1 MSSSNAGRHHEKV
14 KIWFIPT
21 LVAAAVLKKKKK
33 RKRKTY
39 KEALVTSCLCRMRV
53 TVQAGSSGSLMSIHS
68 SLVSLRRSAPVRVDV
83 EVPAKL
89 GAGES
94 GTAPLPSWVNL

>member
-1 MSSSNAGRHHEKV
+1 MSSSNAGRHHAKV
-14 KIWFIPT
+14 KILFIPT
-21 LVAAAVLKKKKK
+21 LVAAAVLKKKK
-33 RKRKTY
+33 KRKTY

>member
-21 LVAAAVLKKKKK
+21 LVAAAVLKKKK
-33 RKRKTY
+33 KRKTY